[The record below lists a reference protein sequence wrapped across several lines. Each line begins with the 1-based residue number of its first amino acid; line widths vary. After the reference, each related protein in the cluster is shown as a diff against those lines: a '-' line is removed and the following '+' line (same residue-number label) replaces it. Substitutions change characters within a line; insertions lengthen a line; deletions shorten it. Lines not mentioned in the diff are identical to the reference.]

1 MRKIADIRKDLSAA
15 IAEARL
21 IDASKAENAE
31 ALKKALDKIDDLTA
45 ELNAANRV
53 EAAEQ
58 ALAAQRF
65 SDKEAKKGERFSF
78 LKFIRECIDGQLTGI
93 EAEAAAEGAKEYQRL
108 GLSAQGRVIPTFI
121 LARAAA
127 GQNYG
132 TNADGGYLIE
142 EMSAKYTEALRN
154 KLVVAGLGATVL
166 TNLVGTLPVI
176 SASDISASWLAEA
189 GPLSVSKS
197 TIAKAT
203 MVPHRNGAMVAFTK
217 DLLRQTSLDVENL
230 LYEKLMN
237 AHAQL
242 IETAA
247 IAGTGANNQPTGI
260 LNTTGIG
267 SVAMGTNGAAINWA
281 KVVEL
286 ETKVNENNANRG
298 KLAYLTNAKVNGAM
312 KTVQKGTN
320 LNFILNDSNPGILNG
335 YKYDFSN
342 VVPSAL
348 TKGTG
353 TGLSAMIFGNWE
365 DLWIG
370 EWGGMDLVVDP
381 YTLAATAE
389 VRLVMNCWN
398 DIKVVE
404 PKSFAAIT
412 DIVA

>member
-1 MRKIADIRKDLSAA
+1 MRKIADIRTDLSAA

-31 ALKKALDKIDDLTA
+31 ALKKALDKIDNLTA

-58 ALAAQRF
+58 AIAAQRF

-108 GLSAQGRVIPTFI
+108 GLAAQGRVIPTFI

-127 GQNYG
+127 GQNY
-132 TNADGGYLIE
+132 TAAADGGNLIE
-142 EMSAKYTEALRN
+142 EMSAKYTEVLRN

-176 SASDISASWLAEA
+176 GASDISASWLAEGA
-189 GPLSVSKS
+189 DVSVSKAA
-197 TIAKAT
+197 IAKAT
-203 MVPHRNGAMVAFTK
+203 MTPHRNSAMVAFTK
-217 DLLRQTSLDVENL
+217 DLLRQTSLDVEAL

-247 IAGTGANNQPTGI
+247 IAGTGTSNQPTGI

-267 SVAMGTNGAAINWA
+267 SVAMGTNGGAITWA

-286 ETKVNENNANRG
+286 ETKVNENNANKG
-298 KLAYLTNAKVNGAM
+298 KLAYLTNAKVNGAL
-312 KTVQKGTN
+312 KTVQRGTN
-320 LNFILNDSNPGILNG
+320 LDYILSGANPNMLNG
-335 YKYDFSN
+335 YRYDFSN
-342 VVPSAL
+342 VVPSTL

-381 YTLAATAE
+381 YTLAASAQ

-398 DIKVVE
+398 DVKVVE
-404 PKSFAAIT
+404 PKSFAAIV
-412 DIVA
+412 DINA

>member
-31 ALKKALDKIDDLTA
+31 ALKKALDNIDNLTA

-58 ALAAQRF
+58 ELAAQRF
-65 SDKEAKKGERFSF
+65 AGKEAKQGERFSF
-78 LKFIRECIDGQLTGI
+78 VKFIRECIDGQLTGI

-108 GLSAQGRVIPTFI
+108 GLAPQGRVIPSFI

-132 TNADGGYLIE
+132 VAADGGALIE
-142 EMSAKYTEALRN
+142 EMNAKYTEALRN

-176 SASDISASWLAEA
+176 SASDVTASWEAEGA
-189 GPLSVSKS
+189 DVLVSKAAF
-197 TIAKAT
+197 AKAT
-203 MVPHRNGAMVAFTK
+203 MTPHRNSAMVAFTK
-217 DLLRQTSLDVENL
+217 DLLRQTSLDVEDL

-260 LNTTGIG
+260 LNTVGIG
-267 SVAMGTNGAAINWA
+267 DVAMGTNGGAITWA
-281 KVVEL
+281 NIVAL
-286 ETKVNENNANRG
+286 ETAVNAQNANRG

-320 LNFILNDSNPGILNG
+320 LNFIINDSNPNILNG

-342 VVPSAL
+342 VVPSDL
-348 TKGTG
+348 TKGTA
-353 TGLSAMIFGNWE
+353 TGCSAMIFGNFE

-370 EWGGMDLVVDP
+370 EWGGMDLIVDQ
-381 YTLAATAE
+381 YTLAASGQ

-398 DIKVVE
+398 DVKVVE
-404 PKSFAAIT
+404 PKSFAAIK
-412 DIVA
+412 DIKA

>member
-1 MRKIADIRKDLSAA
+1 MRKIADIRTDLSAA

-31 ALKKALDKIDDLTA
+31 ALKKALDKIDNLTA

-58 ALAAQRF
+58 AIAAQRF
-65 SDKEAKKGERFSF
+65 FDKEAKKGERFSF

-108 GLSAQGRVIPTFI
+108 GLAAQGRVIPTFI

-127 GQNYG
+127 GQNY
-132 TNADGGYLIE
+132 TAAADGGNLIE
-142 EMSAKYTEALRN
+142 EMSAKYTEVLRN

-176 SASDISASWLAEA
+176 GASDISASWLAEGA
-189 GPLSVSKS
+189 DVSVSKAA
-197 TIAKAT
+197 IAKAT
-203 MVPHRNGAMVAFTK
+203 MTPHRNSAMVAFTK
-217 DLLRQTSLDVENL
+217 DLLRQTSLDVEAL

-267 SVAMGTNGAAINWA
+267 DVAMGTNGGAITWP

-342 VVPSAL
+342 VVPSGL

-353 TGLSAMIFGNWE
+353 TALSAMIFGNWE

-370 EWGGMDLVVDP
+370 EWGGVDLVVDP
-381 YTLAATAE
+381 YTLAASAQ
-389 VRLVMNCWN
+389 VRLVMNYWD

-404 PKSFAAIT
+404 PKSFAAIK
-412 DIVA
+412 DINA

>member
-1 MRKIADIRKDLSAA
+1 MRKIADIRTDLSAA

-31 ALKKALDKIDDLTA
+31 ALKKALDKIDNLTA

-58 ALAAQRF
+58 AIAAQRF

-108 GLSAQGRVIPTFI
+108 GLAAQGRVIPTFI

-127 GQNYG
+127 GQKY
-132 TNADGGYLIE
+132 TAAADGGNLIE

-176 SASDISASWLAEA
+176 GASDISASWQAE
-189 GPLSVSKS
+189 GNDVTVSKA
-197 TIAKAT
+197 TFAKAT
-203 MVPHRNGAMVAFTK
+203 MTPHRNSAMVAFTK
-217 DLLRQTSLDVENL
+217 DLLRQTSLDVEAL

-247 IAGTGANNQPTGI
+247 IAGTGENNQPTGI

-267 SVAMGTNGAAINWA
+267 SVAMGTNGGAISWA

-286 ETKVNENNANRG
+286 ETKVNENNANKG
-298 KLAYLTNAKVNGAM
+298 KLAYLTNAKVNGAL
-312 KTVQKGTN
+312 KTTARGTN
-320 LNFILNDSNPGILNG
+320 LDYILSGANPNMLNG
-335 YKYDFSN
+335 YRYDFSN
-342 VVPSAL
+342 VVPADL

-353 TGLSAMIFGNWE
+353 TALSAMVFGNWE

-381 YTLAATAE
+381 YTLAASAQ

-398 DIKVVE
+398 DVKVVE
-404 PKSFAAIT
+404 PKSFAAIK
-412 DIVA
+412 DITA

>member
-58 ALAAQRF
+58 AIAAQRF

-108 GLSAQGRVIPTFI
+108 GLAAQGRVIPTFI

-127 GQNYG
+127 GQNY
-132 TNADGGYLIE
+132 TTAADGGNLIE

-176 SASDISASWLAEA
+176 GASDISASWLAEGA
-189 GPLSVSKS
+189 DVSVSKAAF
-197 TIAKAT
+197 AKAT
-203 MVPHRNGAMVAFTK
+203 MTPHRNSAMVAFTK
-217 DLLRQTSLDVENL
+217 DLLRQTSLDVEAL

-267 SVAMGTNGAAINWA
+267 SVAMGTNGGAITWA

-286 ETKVNENNANRG
+286 ETKVNENNANKG
-298 KLAYLTNAKVNGAM
+298 KLAYLTNAKVNGAL

-320 LNFILNDSNPGILNG
+320 LDYILSGANPNMLNG

-342 VVPSAL
+342 VVPAGL

-381 YTLAATAE
+381 YTLAASAQ

-404 PKSFAAIT
+404 PKSFAAIQ
-412 DIVA
+412 DINA

>member
-31 ALKKALDKIDDLTA
+31 ALKKALDNIDNLTA
-45 ELNAANRV
+45 ELNAANKV

-58 ALAAQRF
+58 AIAAERF
-65 SDKEAKKGERFSF
+65 AGKEAKKGERFS
-78 LKFIRECIDGQLTGI
+78 LIKFIRESIDGKLTGI
-93 EAEAAAEGAKEYQRL
+93 EADAAAEGAAEYQRL

-132 TNADGGYLIE
+132 TNADGGYLVE

-154 KLVVAGLGATVL
+154 KLVVASLGATVL

-189 GPLSVSKS
+189 GSVSASKS
-197 TIAKAT
+197 TFAKAT
-203 MVPHRNGAMVAFTK
+203 MTPHRNAAMVAFTK

-247 IAGTGANNQPTGI
+247 IAGTGSSNQPTGI
-260 LNTTGIG
+260 LNTPNIG
-267 SVAMGTNGAAINWA
+267 SVAIGTNGGAITWA
-281 KVVEL
+281 KVVAL
-286 ETKVNENNANRG
+286 ETEVNANNANRG
-298 KLAYLTNAKVNGAM
+298 KLGYLTNAKVNGAL
-312 KTVQKGTN
+312 KTTQRGTN
-320 LNFILNDSNPGILNG
+320 LDYILSGANPNMLNG

-342 VVPSAL
+342 VVPSNLA
-348 TKGTG
+348 KGTSSAC
-353 TGLSAMIFGNWE
+353 SAMIFGNWE

-370 EWGGMDLVVDP
+370 EWGELDLVVDP
-381 YTLAATAE
+381 YTLAASAE
-389 VRLVMNCWN
+389 VRIVMNAWN

-404 PKSFAAIT
+404 PKSFAAIQ
-412 DIVA
+412 DITV